1 VFGLGEPLPAL
12 AGAIVLAV
20 GFDTEDA
27 QVSLVRELSGSE
39 AAAVVFKSSDGLDA
53 ALLVAAEQSGVAIL
67 TAPRAL
73 LWGQLYTLLLTAMSV
88 TPSADV
94 DAPLGDLFA
103 LVDAV
108 AAMVGGA
115 TTIED
120 PQNRVLAYSTLDQTI
135 DSAREQTILG
145 RQVPDD
151 WIKRLHDT
159 GVFRRLWQTD
169 DVVSIGDFTGEDTDT
184 LRRIAV
190 AVRAGGELL
199 GSLWV
204 IEGTQKLGPE
214 AEQTLRQ
221 AADIA
226 ALHLLRHR
234 SASDVDRQRRT
245 TVLSA
250 LLDGH
255 EGQEQVSEVLGV
267 SPVDPTAV
275 IAFDLGSG
283 TDANAVMNAQRMAD
297 LVAVYCES
305 YRRRAACAPSR
316 GRVYAVVPTDA
327 GRVGER
333 LVALAQDIVE
343 RANQALRL
351 TVRAGIG
358 SAAPGLDG
366 VVRSRREADDVLDAL
381 AAVPDGQV
389 AMIETVRAQVTLHR
403 LTQACLAHPEL
414 AEGKVTALAQ
424 QDAEKGTAWV
434 PTLRAYFDA
443 FGDMSKA
450 AAEVSVHPNT
460 FRYRMRRI
468 TEVFGLDLNDPDER
482 LVAEL
487 QLRLIGRT

>member
-1 VFGLGEPLPAL
+1 
-12 AGAIVLAV
+12 
-20 GFDTEDA
+20 
-27 QVSLVRELSGSE
+27 
-39 AAAVVFKSSDGLDA
+39 
-53 ALLVAAEQSGVAIL
+53 
-67 TAPRAL
+67 
-73 LWGQLYTLLLTAMSV
+73 QLYTLLLTAMSV
-88 TPSADV
+88 TPSAKSAEDV
-94 DAPLGDLFA
+94 DTPLGDLFA

-120 PQNRVLAYSTLDQTI
+120 PQNRVLAYSTLDQMI
-135 DSAREQTILG
+135 DTARQETILG

-169 DVVSIGDFTGEDTDT
+169 DVVSIGDFSGEDTDT
-184 LRRIAV
+184 LRRLAV

-214 AEQTLRQ
+214 AEQTLRH

-250 LLDGH
+250 LLEGSD
-255 EGQEQVSEVLGV
+255 GQEPVSEVLGV
-267 SPVDPTAV
+267 GPADPTAV

-316 GRVYAVVPTDA
+316 GRGYAVVPTD
-327 GRVGER
+327 GDRVEER
-333 LVALAQDIVE
+333 MVALAQDIVE
-343 RANQALRL
+343 RAKQALRL

-358 SAAPGLDG
+358 SAA
-366 VVRSRREADDVLDAL
+366 A
-381 AAVPDGQV
+381 
-389 AMIETVRAQVTLHR
+389 
-403 LTQACLAHPEL
+403 
-414 AEGKVTALAQ
+414 
-424 QDAEKGTAWV
+424 
-434 PTLRAYFDA
+434 
-443 FGDMSKA
+443 
-450 AAEVSVHPNT
+450 
-460 FRYRMRRI
+460 
-468 TEVFGLDLNDPDER
+468 
-482 LVAEL
+482 
-487 QLRLIGRT
+487 